1 MLIVRKMESKELVKL
16 YDSDRSEFVAVY
28 GRRRVGKTYLVNEV
42 LGDKMLFRHAGLSR
56 DDMEGQLEGWRSS
69 LADAGVLPYNHS
81 VCKSVNSM
89 HMHWGWA

>member
-1 MLIVRKMESKELVKL
+1 MESKELLKL

-56 DDMEGQLEGWRSS
+56 DDMEGQLEGWLSS
-69 LADAGVLPYNHS
+69 GCASAMWS
-81 VCKSVNSM
+81 R
-89 HMHWGWA
+89 